1 MSQFFEKTFV
11 LASNSFKVILYIFFL
26 FVINKNITFI
36 DYKFTWKSYTTTTAL
51 QIPWQVKIINKKTF
65 AKVVLDQNIEPF
77 VIYIAFSSPRL
88 I

>member
-36 DYKFTWKSYTTTTAL
+36 DYKFT
-51 QIPWQVKIINKKTF
+51 
-65 AKVVLDQNIEPF
+65 
-77 VIYIAFSSPRL
+77 
-88 I
+88 